1 MKSNLWII
9 IVVIAV
15 FLGFMMGYTVPPF
28 LESGVAGGKGGAA
41 AGAAPKIDKDMQ
53 EYYKNL
59 LKEE

>member
-1 MKSNLWII
+1 MKNSLWII
-9 IVVIAV
+9 MVVIAV

-28 LESGVAGGKGGAA
+28 LESGVAGGKGKAA
-41 AGAAPKIDKDMQ
+41 APGPKIDKDMQ